1 MEQQVA
7 IKVDR
12 GTWYDVDETAA
23 LLGCSPKTLEVER
36 RTGGGIPYSKIGK
49 RIYYQ
54 GGDIEDHLTNRR
66 RRSTADRP
74 ISREAA

>member
-1 MEQQVA
+1 MA

-23 LLGCSPKTLEVER
+23 LLGCSPKTLEGGR

-49 RIYYQ
+49 RIYYN
-54 GGDIEDHLTNRR
+54 GADIEDHLNKQR